1 MNSIAQMIA
10 EATAAAVANAMSNV
24 TLKSNVY
31 FNENALADRIGGKLA
46 ATRRRIR

>member
-1 MNSIAQMIA
+1 MKRVVRTVSI
-10 EATAAAVANAMSNV
+10 ATAAAVANAMSNV